1 MSEDDIGAY
10 ERAIIKARIWKEL
23 FEEYLEEL
31 HERVEEE
38 KIGS

>member
-1 MSEDDIGAY
+1 MIDFSEY
-10 ERAIIKARIWKEL
+10 NQAIIKAMIWKEL

-38 KIGS
+38 SK

>member
-38 KIGS
+38 RK